1 MMNSPITTI
10 SQEAIL
16 CSRKLVDKETFA
28 LADQN
33 LLLKMAT
40 IAEPVETDF
49 SHYSTLG
56 YTRMST
62 SKPASGVCTTMKQL
76 DTFICHLRALKRHKE
91 RGYRNYQLQ
100 KKRDVQKNS
109 QRFLTWQTIALE
121 VLYAT

>member
-33 LLLKMAT
+33 SLLKMAT
-40 IAEPVETDF
+40 IAKPVETDF

-76 DTFICHLRALKRHKE
+76 DTFICHLRALTQRKR
-91 RGYRNYQLQ
+91 
-100 KKRDVQKNS
+100 VS
-109 QRFLTWQTIALE
+109 
-121 VLYAT
+121 